1 MLSVR
6 VPAGVV
12 FGIALSLGWLV
23 YVATTPAIPVIAAE
37 DGLVVLRPDGGLFF
51 ATADALHDRLRQI
64 TRDSDPPLRAVVLDL
79 EGVDFVDSQGS
90 AKLVELAELA
100 TVNRITLSL
109 VRVKAPVLAVLE
121 ADGVVERIGAD
132 HVHDRIPE
140 AISAA
145 REAPVG

>member
-1 MLSVR
+1 VLSVG
-6 VPAGVV
+6 VLAGVV

-23 YVATTPAIPVIAAE
+23 YVATTPPIPVIAAE

-64 TRDSDPPLRAVVLDL
+64 AQDSDPPLRAVVLDL

-90 AKLVELAELA
+90 AKLAELAELA
-100 TVNRITLSL
+100 DLNRITLSL
-109 VRVKAPVLAVLE
+109 ARVKEPVLTVLE

-132 HVHDRIPE
+132 QVHDRIPE
-140 AISAA
+140 AIGAA
-145 REAPVG
+145 REALVG